1 MKQLGLPLKTW
12 GGKRKGA
19 GRKPNGARAG
29 VSHLRRAAL
38 AARHP
43 VHVTLRVLDGVGYL
57 RAALRV
63 RLIEQVFAS
72 CKERL
77 GLRLVHFSIQGAH
90 LHLIIE
96 AQDSRALARG
106 MQGLCI
112 RLARRLN
119 SLAGRRGKVFAD
131 RYHAHVLRT
140 RAETAHAVR
149 YVARNYVHHARE
161 NLPLSFVD
169 PCSSMGWRER
179 LPPEDAPVVAPHT
192 WLLRSL
198 SSSSGGALN
207 KPQV

>member
-1 MKQLGLPLKTW
+1 
-12 GGKRKGA
+12 
-19 GRKPNGARAG
+19 
-29 VSHLRRAAL
+29 
-38 AARHP
+38 
-43 VHVTLRVLDGVGYL
+43 
-57 RAALRV
+57 
-63 RLIEQVFAS
+63 
-72 CKERL
+72 
-77 GLRLVHFSIQGAH
+77 
-90 LHLIIE
+90 
-96 AQDSRALARG
+96 